1 MDYKEMIERVKYYGN
16 NYATGG
22 NLGREI
28 DGTDHLLLEAATA
41 IETLLAEREA
51 AVEDLRGRCDICKHR
66 RVCLF
71 DEQHRIG
78 CANSKRGHWQWRGPT
93 PPDRQQTE
101 R

>member
-1 MDYKEMIERVKYYGN
+1 MDYKELIE
-16 NYATGG
+16 
-22 NLGREI
+22 NLKKVTAGLQE
-28 DGTDHLLLEAATA
+28 DDAPKCAAVCEEAANT

-51 AVEDLRGRCDICKHR
+51 AMEDLRGRCDICKHR

-71 DEQHRIG
+71 DKQHRIG

-93 PPDRQQTE
+93 PHDRQQAE